1 MTSDDVK
8 IWVKVEDGKPRGTT
22 GVRVKS
28 NADIDDLIAAALEQE
43 KVDHPQSLVTVKFGE
58 AEIRKDRL
66 VTDFDTTCS
75 YENPLL
81 LKCPDECEGIVLGE
95 CKRWGEQ
102 TCSKSDR

>member
-28 NADIDDLIAAALEQE
+28 NADIDDLITAALKHV
-43 KVDHPQSLVTVKFGE
+43 KVETAPDLVTVKFGE
-58 AEIRKDRL
+58 TEIRRDRL

-81 LKCPDECEGIVLGE
+81 LKCPDECEGV
-95 CKRWGEQ
+95 
-102 TCSKSDR
+102 